1 MKLAVKDHWGRIT
14 GWEGWFTPALVFELC
29 VMPDVLDEAGGEG
42 SLGQDHRFYE
52 RGLSRKNYPLAGCD
66 SIFLQPATFPMH
78 RELPKAGS
86 GLPHAAG
93 YDLAHRFLVPD

>member
-1 MKLAVKDHWGRIT
+1 MTCPRLFGKVGL
-14 GWEGWFTPALVFELC
+14 PPL
-29 VMPDVLDEAGGEG
+29 GGLHIE
-42 SLGQDHRFYE
+42 SDHRFYE

-93 YDLAHRFLVPD
+93 YDLAHRFLFRD